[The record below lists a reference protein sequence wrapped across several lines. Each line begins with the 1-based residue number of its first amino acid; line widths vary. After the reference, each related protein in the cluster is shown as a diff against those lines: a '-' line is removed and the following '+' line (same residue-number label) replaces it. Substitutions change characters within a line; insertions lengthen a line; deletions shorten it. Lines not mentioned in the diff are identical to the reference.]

1 MLRRS
6 LNVDRMNLTAER
18 EVKLGAWG
26 GFRLP
31 DLNGVLDGITAGPTT
46 TRTLTAAYYDT
57 TDLRLARWGITV
69 RHRDADGSGWTVK
82 LPEGDAG
89 PALVRRE
96 VRFEGGA
103 SRIPTGVLDLLQAYV
118 RHTPLQGVAR
128 LRTHRTGVQLLD
140 SEGQAVA
147 EVVDDEVSVLH
158 GARMTA
164 RFREVEVEIEDTAAP
179 ELLEAVVDR
188 LREAGTGK
196 PDPTPKLVR
205 ALGARALEPPELA
218 PREVDEASNTFDAI
232 RAALTASVA
241 RMLAHDPGVRIGE
254 HPKDVHQLRVG
265 TRRLSSDLRTFRPVL
280 DEEWLQP
287 LRDELKWL
295 AQELGKVR
303 DADVLE
309 ARLRRQADE
318 LPGHDAAGLAPL
330 LGKLAQEREVA
341 RTQVREVMSSDRY
354 ADLFDRLVSGASSP
368 PVVRD
373 ADAPARDTLAELVN
387 RPWKHLRKAVDELS
401 SDPEPEDLHR
411 VRILSKRVRYAAEA
425 AAPVVGGKAARFA
438 EAMAGVQGVLG
449 DHQDASVAEEW
460 LRQAAK
466 DAPAPQALVAG
477 ELISIQRG
485 EAEANREAWPA
496 AWNQVDRKKLRAWL
510 G

>member
-1 MLRRS
+1 MKLG
-6 LNVDRMNLTAER
+6 AER

-31 DLNGVLDGITAGPTT
+31 DLNGVLGGMTAGPAT

-57 TDLRLARWGITV
+57 ADLRLARWGITV

-82 LPEGDAG
+82 LPQGDGG

-96 VRFEGGA
+96 VSFEGGA
-103 SRIPTGVLDLLQAYV
+103 ARIPTGVVDLLRAYV

-128 LRTHRTGVQLLD
+128 LRTHRTGVELLD
-140 SEGQAVA
+140 AEGRVVA

-164 RFREVEVEIEDTAAP
+164 RFREVEVELRDTAAP
-179 ELLEAVVDR
+179 ELLDAVVDK
-188 LREAGTGK
+188 LRQAGTGK

-218 PREVDEASNTFDAI
+218 PIEVDGGSSTLDAI
-232 RAALTASVA
+232 RSALTGSVS

-265 TRRLSSDLRTFRPVL
+265 TRRLRSDLRTFQPVL

-287 LRDELKWL
+287 LRGELKWL
-295 AQELGKVR
+295 ADELGGVR

-309 ARLRRQADE
+309 ARLSRQADE
-318 LPGHDAAGLAPL
+318 LPGDDGAGLAPFL
-330 LGKLAQEREVA
+330 RKLAEEREVA
-341 RTQVREVMSSDRY
+341 RVHVRDAMASDRY

-368 PVVRD
+368 PIVRH
-373 ADAPARDTLAELVN
+373 ADTPARETLAELVN
-387 RPWKHLRKAVDELS
+387 RPWKRLRKAVDELS
-401 SDPEPEDLHR
+401 SDPEPDDLHR

-425 AAPVVGGKAARFA
+425 AAPVAGGQAGKFA
-438 EAMAGVQGVLG
+438 EAVAGVQGVLG
-449 DHQDASVAEEW
+449 ELQDASVAEGW
-460 LRQAAK
+460 LRQAAR

-477 ELISIQRG
+477 ELISIQR
-485 EAEANREAWPA
+485 AEARQSQGAWPA
-496 AWNQVDRKKLRAWL
+496 AWKQVDRKKLRAWL

>member
-1 MLRRS
+1 MVSEMRQ
-6 LNVDRMNLTAER
+6 VAER

-31 DLNGVLDGITAGPTT
+31 DLNGVVDGVTAGPTT

-57 TDLRLARWGITV
+57 ADLRLARWGITV

-82 LPEGDAG
+82 LPEGDGG

-96 VRFEGGA
+96 VSFEGGA
-103 SRIPTGVLDLLQAYV
+103 ARIPARVLDLLRAYV

-128 LRTHRTGVQLLD
+128 LRTHRTAVELLD
-140 SEGQAVA
+140 TEGRPVA

-164 RFREVEVEIEDTAAP
+164 RFREVEVEVEDTAP
-179 ELLEAVVDR
+179 SELLDAVVYR
-188 LREAGTGK
+188 LRQAGTGK

-218 PREVDEASNTFDAI
+218 PGEVDGGSSTLDAV
-232 RAALTASVA
+232 RSALTGSVA

-265 TRRLSSDLRTFRPVL
+265 TRRLRSDLRTFRPVL

-287 LRDELKWL
+287 LREELKWL
-295 AQELGKVR
+295 AHELGQVR

-309 ARLRRQADE
+309 ARLRRQGTE
-318 LPGHDAAGLAPL
+318 LPAADAAGLIPL
-330 LGKLAQEREVA
+330 LGRLAAEREVA
-341 RTQVREVMSSDRY
+341 RAQVRDAMASDRY
-354 ADLFDRLVSGASSP
+354 TDLFEGLVSGVPAP

-373 ADAPARDTLAELVN
+373 GDTPARDTLAELVN
-387 RPWKHLRKAVDELS
+387 RPWKHLRKAVDELAP
-401 SDPEPEDLHR
+401 DPEGDDLHQ

-425 AAPVVGGKAARFA
+425 AAPVAGGKAGKFA
-438 EAMAGVQGVLG
+438 EAVAGVQGVLG
-449 DHQDASVAEEW
+449 DLQDASVAEDW
-460 LRQAAK
+460 LRRAAR

-477 ELISIQRG
+477 ELISVQR
-485 EAEANREAWPA
+485 AEAAASREAWPA
-496 AWNQVDRKKLRAWL
+496 AWAQVNRKKLRAWL

>member
-1 MLRRS
+1 
-6 LNVDRMNLTAER
+6 VDLPAER

-31 DLNGVLDGITAGPTT
+31 DLDGVLDGVTAGPTT

-57 TDLRLARWGITV
+57 ADLRLARWGITV
-69 RHRDADGSGWTVK
+69 RHRDADGAGWTVK
-82 LPEGDAG
+82 LPEGDGG

-96 VRFEGGA
+96 VTFEGGPA
-103 SRIPTGVLDLLQAYV
+103 RIPTGVLDLLRAYV

-128 LRTHRTGVQLLD
+128 LRTHRTGLELLD
-140 SEGQAVA
+140 SEGQVVA

-164 RFREVEVEIEDTAAP
+164 RFREVEVEIRDTAAP

-218 PREVDEASNTFDAI
+218 PADVDGGSSTLDAI
-232 RAALTASVA
+232 RYALTASVG

-265 TRRLSSDLRTFRPVL
+265 TRRLRSDLRTFGPVL
-280 DEEWLQP
+280 DEEWVRP
-287 LRDELKWL
+287 LREELKWL
-295 AQELGKVR
+295 ADELGHVR
-303 DADVLE
+303 DADVME
-309 ARLRRQADE
+309 ARLRRQAGE
-318 LPGHDAAGLAPL
+318 LPDEDAAGLAPL
-330 LGKLAQEREVA
+330 LGGLAREREAA
-341 RTQVREVMSSDRY
+341 RARVRQAMTSDRY
-354 ADLFDRLVSGASSP
+354 ADLLDRLVSGASSP
-368 PVVRD
+368 VVRD
-373 ADAPARDTLAELVN
+373 GQTPAPDMLAKLVN
-387 RPWKHLRKAVDELS
+387 RPWKDLRKAVDELA
-401 SDPEPEDLHR
+401 PEPEPEELHR

-425 AAPVVGGKAARFA
+425 AAPVAGGKAAKFA
-438 EAMAGVQGVLG
+438 EAVAGVQGLLG
-449 DHQDASVAEEW
+449 DLQDASVAEGW
-460 LRQAAK
+460 LRRAAR

-477 ELISIQRG
+477 ELIFIQRS
-485 EAEANREAWPA
+485 EVNASREAWPA
-496 AWNQVDRKKLRAWL
+496 AWKQVDRKKLRAWL